1 MSTDVPDLIENA
13 MGLRHKSDL
22 NGKHGVFAGR
32 GWNYYDADIA
42 VKFRNEYQI
51 FRSELQIAL
60 NSEDN
65 EDYVYDIKNPKKIS
79 SWGAATSENPS
90 ASPTRKP
97 ALRPM
102 RDLSAN
108 SVVQESNEVNA
119 KQD

>member
-1 MSTDVPDLIENA
+1 MNMSTDVPDLIENA

-22 NGKHGVFAGR
+22 NGKLGVFAGR

-65 EDYVYDIKNPKKIS
+65 QDYVYDIKNPKKSHHGGRLLLKILLPHRLGS
-79 SWGAATSENPS
+79 QLYAP
-90 ASPTRKP
+90 
-97 ALRPM
+97 
-102 RDLSAN
+102 
-108 SVVQESNEVNA
+108 
-119 KQD
+119 